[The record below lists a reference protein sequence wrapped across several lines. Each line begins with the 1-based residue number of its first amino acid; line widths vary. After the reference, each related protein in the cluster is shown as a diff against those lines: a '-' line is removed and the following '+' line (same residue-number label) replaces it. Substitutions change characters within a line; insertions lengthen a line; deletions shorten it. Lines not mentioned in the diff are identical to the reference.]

1 MPELIR
7 TGISLE
13 RELLEMFDRAI
24 SRKGYTNRSKA
35 IRDLVRDYA
44 VSEDIEANRIVVG
57 TLTLVYNHHKPGLSE
72 RINDIQHHAGQ
83 RVLAATHVHLDHEY
97 CLEVVIMKGRSSEVQ
112 HVAEQILTLRGVKH
126 GRLVLTTTGKGLA

>member
-1 MPELIR
+1 MAELIR

-24 SRKGYTNRSKA
+24 GRKGYTNRSKA

-44 VSEDIEANRIVVG
+44 VSEDVETNRIVVG
-57 TLTLVYNHHKPGLSE
+57 SLTLVYNHHKPGLSE
-72 RINDIQHHAGQ
+72 RITDIQHHAGPK
-83 RVLAATHVHLDHEY
+83 VLAATHVHLDHEY

>member
-1 MPELIR
+1 MADLIR

-44 VSEDIEANRIVVG
+44 VSEDIESNRTVVG
-57 TLTLVYNHHKPGLSE
+57 TLTVVYNHHKPGLSE

-83 RVLAATHVHLDHEY
+83 KVMAATHVHLDHEH
-97 CLEVVIMKGRSSEVQ
+97 CLEVVIMKGRSTEVQ
-112 HVAEQILTLRGVKH
+112 HVAEQILTLRGVRH
-126 GRLVLTTTGKGLA
+126 GRLVLTTSGKGPG

>member
-1 MPELIR
+1 MAELIR

-13 RELLEMFDRAI
+13 RELLDMFDRAI
-24 SRKGYTNRSKA
+24 GRKGYTNRSKA

-44 VSEDIEANRIVVG
+44 VSEDVETNRTVVG
-57 TLTLVYNHHKPGLSE
+57 TLTVVYNHHKPGLSE

-83 RVLAATHVHLDHEY
+83 KVLAATHVHLDHEH
-97 CLEVVIMKGRSSEVQ
+97 CLEVVIMRGRSSEVQ

-126 GRLVLTTTGKGLA
+126 GRLVLTASGKGLA

>member
-1 MPELIR
+1 MAELIR

-13 RELLEMFDRAI
+13 RELLEKFDRAI
-24 SRKGYTNRSKA
+24 GRKGYTNRSKA

-72 RINDIQHHAGQ
+72 RINDIQHHASQ
-83 RVLAATHVHLDHEY
+83 KVLAATHVHLDHEH

-126 GRLVLTTTGKGLA
+126 GRLVLTTAGKGLA

>member
-1 MPELIR
+1 MADLIR
-7 TGISLE
+7 SGIPLE

-24 SRKGYTNRSKA
+24 GKKGYTNRSKA

-44 VSEDIEANRIVVG
+44 VSEDVETNRTVVG

-72 RINDIQHHAGQ
+72 RITDIQHHAGPK
-83 RVLAATHVHLDHEY
+83 VLAATHVHLDHEH

-112 HVAEQILTLRGVKH
+112 HVAEQILALRGVKH
-126 GRLVLTTTGKGLA
+126 GRLVLTTTGKGLV

>member
-1 MPELIR
+1 MAELIR

-13 RELLEMFDRAI
+13 RELLEMFDRVI

-35 IRDLVRDYA
+35 IRDLVRDCA
-44 VSEDIEANRIVVG
+44 VSEDVETNRTVVG

-83 RVLAATHVHLDHEY
+83 RVLAATHVHLDTEH
-97 CLEVVIMKGRSSEVQ
+97 CLEVVIMRGRSSEVQ
-112 HVAEQILTLRGVKH
+112 HVAEEILTLRGVKH
-126 GRLVLTTTGKGLA
+126 GRLVLTTTGKSLA

>member
-1 MPELIR
+1 MAELIR

-13 RELLEMFDRAI
+13 RELLDMFDRAI
-24 SRKGYTNRSKA
+24 GKKGYTNRSKA

-44 VSEDIEANRIVVG
+44 VSEDVETNRTVVG
-57 TLTLVYNHHKPGLSE
+57 TLTVVYNHHKPGLSE

-83 RVLAATHVHLDHEY
+83 KVLAATHVHLDPEH
-97 CLEVVIMKGRSSEVQ
+97 CLEVVIMRGRSSEVQ

-126 GRLVLTTTGKGLA
+126 GRLVLTNTGKPVV